1 MNKPTHR
8 LSKVDVNEISF
19 VTSGDDPTAK
29 MLMAKAD
36 PDTIVKCDPAA
47 HKGLKKGETCKDCGY
62 VMKSSPTGRALYVDQ
77 AALRRRKRRRLMED
91 VQKSPHDGDGDGFY
105 SPGPGMPDKTPM
117 PRGYPR
123 SRKRGDEGMDDGADT
138 PGIGRVVRRA
148 GNRVGP
154 NTRVAIRRASSR
166 QAMRARTLA
175 TVRSERSSRLTSKMD
190 GLANKKIVKRIR
202 ELEESGEG
210 RWIADPDNSGVWGFK
225 VGSKVEGVLYE
236 ADRPGSHSKYDDF
249 EGFEDW
255 M

>member
-1 MNKPTHR
+1 MTNIR
-8 LSKVDVNEISF
+8 LSKLDINEISF
-19 VTSGDDPTAK
+19 VTAGDDPTAK
-29 MLMAKAD
+29 TLITKAD
-36 PDTIVKCDPAA
+36 PETIEKMCGDK

-77 AALRRRKRRRLMED
+77 AVLRRRKRRRLMED

-117 PRGYPR
+117 PRGRPLQ
-123 SRKRGDEGMDDGADT
+123 RKRGDEGIGDDDDGADVV
-138 PGIGRVVRRA
+138 GRARRNA
-148 GNRVGP
+148 TRRSGYGV
-154 NTRVAIRRASSR
+154 NTRVALRRAQGNRS
-166 QAMRARTLA
+166 QRTLA
-175 TVRSERSSRLTSKMD
+175 SVRSERSSRLTSKMD

-210 RWIADPDNSGVWGFK
+210 RWIADPGNSGVWGFK
-225 VGSKVEGVLYE
+225 VGSKIEGVLYE
-236 ADRPGSHSKYDDF
+236 SDRPGSSSKYDDF